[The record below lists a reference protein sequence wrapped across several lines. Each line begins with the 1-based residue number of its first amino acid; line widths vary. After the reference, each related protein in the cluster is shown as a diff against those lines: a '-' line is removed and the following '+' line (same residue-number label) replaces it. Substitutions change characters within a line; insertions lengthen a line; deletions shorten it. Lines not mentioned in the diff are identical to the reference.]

1 MQQYV
6 PFVHVLRDTEN
17 LYHQPHVKISC
28 CPPLKPNPNTSTFTC
43 SINIYFHFRQI
54 NNIILICTWLPVVI
68 IVNACSHPV
77 LVLCESY
84 KILFAYYI
92 DIIYSLCTIL
102 HASLYIYLLHTFLW
116 HVIVLSS
123 SIPSPALFLF
133 NSSSWYKI
141 TCYYA

>member
-1 MQQYV
+1 ML
-6 PFVHVLRDTEN
+6 HVNVD
-17 LYHQPHVKISC
+17 V
-28 CPPLKPNPNTSTFTC
+28 F
-43 SINIYFHFRQI
+43 FHFRQI

-102 HASLYIYLLHTFLW
+102 HASLYIYLLHTL
-116 HVIVLSS
+116 L
-123 SIPSPALFLF
+123 
-133 NSSSWYKI
+133 
-141 TCYYA
+141 